1 MDDGSGTASAGRARH
16 GGILAVGRG
25 GDHRHRVRGASDVR
39 QVARASGTGEP
50 HVWPPRPVCQPGQS
64 PESHTGSRWSL
75 TLCSGRARIPGDG
88 SGPRKGPRISETH
101 VSADWRIRRGA
112 HNTPMSRPVR
122 ALPVGR
128 SCSMGPASLARGFT
142 CQVGG
147 RSCLRRS
154 PGLHA
159 VGSGT
164 QPAAFWD
171 VRDGTVSA
179 TGSAHVGTGTRCRA
193 LHGPRANCAAGRG
206 LSRVRAGPATGGVR
220 GLWAVPD

>member
-1 MDDGSGTASAGRARH
+1 MMEAVPRPQVGCGTVAILVVGS
-16 GGILAVGRG
+16 G
-25 GDHRHRVRGASDVR
+25 GDHMHRVRGASDVR

-64 PESHTGSRWSL
+64 PESHTGNRWFL

-112 HNTPMSRPVR
+112 HNTPMSRTVR

-142 CQVGG
+142 RQVGG

-154 PGLHA
+154 PGLHT

-164 QPAAFWD
+164 RPAAYWD
-171 VRDGTVSA
+171 ARDGTAAA
-179 TGSAHVGTGTRCRA
+179 TGSAHTGTGA
-193 LHGPRANCAAGRG
+193 
-206 LSRVRAGPATGGVR
+206 
-220 GLWAVPD
+220 